1 MTQADLR
8 DDLFDALLDALD
20 DLGMR
25 RLAESLD
32 IGYTSDK
39 GLTIAI
45 KDATTQLDV
54 ALRKISRIATRMGYI
69 DKEKNNA

>member
-1 MTQADLR
+1 MTQSELR
-8 DDLFDALLDALD
+8 DDLFDALLDALE

-32 IGYTSDK
+32 IGYTNDK

-45 KDATTQLDV
+45 KDATIQLDV
-54 ALRKISRIATRMGYI
+54 ALRKISRLATRMGYI

>member
-1 MTQADLR
+1 MTQSELR
-8 DDLFDALLDALD
+8 DDLFDALLDALE

-32 IGYTSDK
+32 IGYTNEK

-54 ALRKISRIATRMGYI
+54 ALRKISRLATRMGYI